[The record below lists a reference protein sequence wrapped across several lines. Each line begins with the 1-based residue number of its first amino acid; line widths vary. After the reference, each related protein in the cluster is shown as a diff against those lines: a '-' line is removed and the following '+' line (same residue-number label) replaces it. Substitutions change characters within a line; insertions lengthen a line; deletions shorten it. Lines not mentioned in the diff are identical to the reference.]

1 MIRPAIVLIIDDEL
15 GFVAWLGVTLA
26 ANGYATLPA
35 TSLPAAK
42 QLLDELD
49 AIPDLVVM
57 NLELAGAMEQ
67 IEALRE
73 ANLALKVIAI
83 EDTTPPTRPIEVD
96 GMHSRSEAD
105 WLMTVERVL
114 DLRNASGAS

>member
-1 MIRPAIVLIIDDEL
+1 MIRPAIILIIDDEL

-35 TSLPAAK
+35 TSLSAAK
-42 QLLDELD
+42 QLLEELN
-49 AIPDLVVM
+49 AIPDLVVV
-57 NLELAGAMEQ
+57 NLELGGM
-67 IEALRE
+67 IELIETLRR
-73 ANLALKVIAI
+73 ANLVLKVIAI
-83 EDTTPPTRPIEVD
+83 EDTTPPARPIEVD

-105 WLMTVERVL
+105 WLLTVERVL

>member
-26 ANGYATLPA
+26 ASGYATIPA
-35 TSLPAAK
+35 TSPSAAK
-42 QLLDELD
+42 QLLDEFH

-57 NLELAGAMEQ
+57 NLELAGTIEL
-67 IEALRE
+67 IEALGR
-73 ANLALKVIAI
+73 ANLALKIIAI
-83 EDTTPPTRPIEVD
+83 EDTTPPARPVEVD

>member
-1 MIRPAIVLIIDDEL
+1 VIRPAKVLIIDDEL

-26 ANGYATLPA
+26 ANGYATIPA
-35 TSLPAAK
+35 TSLSAAK
-42 QLLDELD
+42 QLIEELN
-49 AIPDLVVM
+49 ANPDLAVM
-57 NLELAGAMEQ
+57 NLELAGT
-67 IEALRE
+67 IELIETLRR
-73 ANLALKVIAI
+73 ANLALKIIAI
-83 EDTTPPTRPIEVD
+83 EDTTPLARTIEVD

>member
-26 ANGYATLPA
+26 ANGYATIPA
-35 TSLPAAK
+35 TSLSIAK
-42 QLLDELD
+42 QLLDELH

-57 NLELAGAMEQ
+57 NLELAGTIEL
-67 IEALRE
+67 IEALRR
-73 ANLALKVIAI
+73 ANLALKIIAI

-96 GMHSRSEAD
+96 GMHPRSEAD

>member
-26 ANGYATLPA
+26 ANGYATIPA
-35 TSLPAAK
+35 TSLSAAK
-42 QLLDELD
+42 QLLEELH

-57 NLELAGAMEQ
+57 NLELAGTIEL
-67 IEALRE
+67 IEALRR
-73 ANLALKVIAI
+73 ANLALKIIAI
-83 EDTTPPTRPIEVD
+83 EDTTPLARTIEVD
-96 GMHSRSEAD
+96 GMHPRSEAD

-114 DLRNASGAS
+114 DLRSASGAS

>member
-1 MIRPAIVLIIDDEL
+1 VIRPAIILIIDDEL

-35 TSLPAAK
+35 TSLSAAK
-42 QLLDELD
+42 QLLEELS

-57 NLELAGAMEQ
+57 NVELGGTMEL
-67 IEALRE
+67 IEALRR
-73 ANLALKVIAI
+73 ANVALKVIAI
-83 EDTTPPTRPIEVD
+83 EDTTPPARPIEVD